1 MNNSPTTTYHPRNSS
16 HARNQFTE
24 TDNRGQNRYKINPC
38 HLINQ
43 LFAKPKRLIRPELNH
58 RVILRFVIPPS
69 CILGSR
75 PAKKQEYPLVSIR
88 IERVQDIPSLELGQT
103 NWWDT
108 NFKHQD
114 IHPPRWFYSRRE
126 SDLTH
131 AYRSTCHTT
140 SPPPP
145 SPCAHAC
152 VRDRFPEAAQR
163 VPWYK
168 GKTQERKQSVNRL
181 TSSRLNGHLSTKT
194 GLAGSQPPPHHSRP
208 VSPDRYRVDK
218 ARYRG

>member
-103 NWWDT
+103 VVRYKFQTPGYTSPSMVLFAARVW
-108 NFKHQD
+108 
-114 IHPPRWFYSRRE
+114 PYSRV
-126 SDLTH
+126 SINLS
-131 AYRSTCHTT
+131 YNL
-140 SPPPP
+140 PP
-145 SPCAHAC
+145 SPLPLCTRVCSWPISRGRATST
-152 VRDRFPEAAQR
+152 VIQR
-163 VPWYK
+163 ENT
-168 GKTQERKQSVNRL
+168 GKKAKRKQAYFLAVEW
-181 TSSRLNGHLSTKT
+181 TFVYENGFGRKPTT
-194 GLAGSQPPPHHSRP
+194 ATSQPTRLSGSIQGR
-208 VSPDRYRVDK
+208 
-218 ARYRG
+218 

>member
-1 MNNSPTTTYHPRNSS
+1 MNNSPTTTYHPRNSP

-69 CILGSR
+69 CTLGSR

-103 NWWDT
+103 VVRYKFQTPGYTSPSMVLFAARVW
-108 NFKHQD
+108 
-114 IHPPRWFYSRRE
+114 PYSRV
-126 SDLTH
+126 SINLS
-131 AYRSTCHTT
+131 YNL
-140 SPPPP
+140 PP
-145 SPCAHAC
+145 SPLPLCT
-152 VRDRFPEAAQR
+152 R
-163 VPWYK
+163 VCSWPISR
-168 GKTQERKQSVNRL
+168 GRA
-181 TSSRLNGHLSTKT
+181 TST
-194 GLAGSQPPPHHSRP
+194 
-208 VSPDRYRVDK
+208 VI
-218 ARYRG
+218 